1 MGRQQTLF
9 NKPEYFLEP
18 LTAPS
23 WIPHYFNTRG
33 RLKTTALY
41 MFMCCIS
48 VCQLKNIYVNCLVWA
63 LNIELLLA
71 CSWYLVLRTKAHY
84 FLILGFPG
92 GSDSK
97 GSACNPRDL
106 GVIPG
111 LGRSS
116 GGGHG
121 NSLQYSCLGNPMD
134 RGAWWAIVHGIAKSR
149 GMTERLSTAHR
160 RQRKRPPS
168 SRLAGKPLCP
178 ELPRFTSS
186 YIL

>member
-41 MFMCCIS
+41 VFMCCIS

-71 CSWYLVLRTKAHY
+71 CSWCLILRRTEAYY

-97 GSACNPRDL
+97 GSACNPGDL
-106 GVIPG
+106 GLIPG
-111 LGRSS
+111 LGRSPGEGERIPTQVFWPGES
-116 GGGHG
+116 STGSQKDGH
-121 NSLQYSCLGNPMD
+121 D
-134 RGAWWAIVHGIAKSR
+134 WA
-149 GMTERLSTAHR
+149 T
-160 RQRKRPPS
+160 
-168 SRLAGKPLCP
+168 
-178 ELPRFTSS
+178 FTSLS
-186 YIL
+186 LRVIRRASRWC